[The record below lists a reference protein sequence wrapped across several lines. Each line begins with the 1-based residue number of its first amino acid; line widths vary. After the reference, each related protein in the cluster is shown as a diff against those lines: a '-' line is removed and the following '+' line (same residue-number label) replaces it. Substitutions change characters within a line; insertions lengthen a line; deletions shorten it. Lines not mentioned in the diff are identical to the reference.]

1 MPELGPEL
9 EPEPEPEPVL
19 EPVLE
24 PEHDPEPEPEPGP
37 EQRFPTITSLLRSA
51 RRARR
56 CPAKPARSEI
66 ARSVGTRARWRSG
79 SGCGP
84 RWPTPRA
91 STSTPSR
98 SERRA
103 AAPQEWGG
111 TRRDATLSALCEGA
125 RPNGFRCNECGH
137 GIASF
142 SSSAASASPACRN
155 DAHKICRRCY
165 YSCSSILL
173 VRVGWFQIFRTRA
186 REILETFLTY
196 YRVDPPRTD
205 WPGYTPYQLPQTVAY
220 PYDSF
225 LDYLMWMACMGWG
238 AGTEAM
244 R

>member
-1 MPELGPEL
+1 M
-9 EPEPEPEPVL
+9 
-19 EPVLE
+19 LE
-24 PEHDPEPEPEPGP
+24 PEHDLEPEPEPGP

-51 RRARR
+51 GRARR

-103 AAPQEWGG
+103 AASQEWGG
-111 TRRDATLSALCEGA
+111 ARRAATLSALCEGA

-137 GIASF
+137 GIASFF

-165 YSCSSILL
+165 YSCSSVLL
-173 VRVGWFQIFRTRA
+173 VCVVLSRA
-186 REILETFLTY
+186 RETSLHNY
-196 YRVDPPRTD
+196 YR
-205 WPGYTPYQLPQTVAY
+205 
-220 PYDSF
+220 
-225 LDYLMWMACMGWG
+225 
-238 AGTEAM
+238 EI
-244 R
+244 